1 MSDHTARIELERKEE
16 KMSKMKNAIEAIA
29 NCEMCNGLGYEGWAN
44 GEDFDI
50 EWCDCNPQHL
60 TNEDFYQVAMEET
73 CIGCNENK
81 VSWDALYCYTCYLAN
96 NAEIDYTEMDKLW
109 TTQEAN

>member
-1 MSDHTARIELERKEE
+1 
-16 KMSKMKNAIEAIA
+16 MSKMKNALAEIA
-29 NCEMCNGLGYEGWAN
+29 DCTMCNGIGYQGWAN

-50 EWCDCNPQHL
+50 EWCDCNPSHL
-60 TNEDFYQVAMEET
+60 SPYDTEEVLPDT

-81 VSWDALYCYTCYLAN
+81 VSWDALYCMNCYLAK
-96 NAEIDYTEMDKLW
+96 NAEIDYAEIDKLW

>member
-1 MSDHTARIELERKEE
+1 
-16 KMSKMKNAIEAIA
+16 MSKMKNALAEIA
-29 NCEMCNGLGYEGWAN
+29 NCTMCNGVGYEGWTN

-60 TNEDFYQVAMEET
+60 ATEEPLPDT

-81 VSWDALYCYTCYLAN
+81 VSWDALYCMTCYLDN
-96 NAEIDYTEMDKLW
+96 NAEMDYTELDKLW